1 MFDPNCPASCYN
13 VDLTR
18 NTALLSHPGLW
29 HHGVPDDD
37 FQWLLPSEQ
46 DPQGGWYEG
55 GENQF
60 KGVQEY

>member
-1 MFDPNCPASCYN
+1 MKCCCSAHQRVTSNMFDPNCPASCYN

-46 DPQGGWYEG
+46 DPQGGW
-55 GENQF
+55 
-60 KGVQEY
+60 